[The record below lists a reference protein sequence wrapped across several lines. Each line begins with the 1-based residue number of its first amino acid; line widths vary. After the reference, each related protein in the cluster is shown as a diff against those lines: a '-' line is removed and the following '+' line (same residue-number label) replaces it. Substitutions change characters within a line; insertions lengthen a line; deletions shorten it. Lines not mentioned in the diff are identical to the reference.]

1 MLYSL
6 TMECDRWNVYHI
18 LAAHNSMR
26 HLKLLDHIITKLPA
40 DVSALMLTQQSTK
53 ALNTVSI

>member
-1 MLYSL
+1 
-6 TMECDRWNVYHI
+6 MECDRWNVYHI